1 MNISTMITKNSV
13 TLCFDGQTHTI
24 LASDSAYPKILAAIR
39 EKDEAAIKATV
50 NRAVRL
56 MEASKN
62 QFTVVDGKVMVDNE
76 IVPGALGETLMAFLE
91 QDLPFE
97 PLVRFTRK
105 LRKNPSQASIDQ
117 LFSFL
122 EVNKH
127 PITENGNFIAY
138 KKVRPNMLDIHS
150 GTFDNSVGRTLT
162 MDRDLVNPDPTVT
175 CSTGLHVANWDY
187 ACNSFGSSSDTMIE
201 VEVDPADVVA
211 VPIDYNQGK
220 MRTCKYFVRGIVQN
234 PNPSKYLVESDD
246 DSSDDSWDDESYD
259 DEEESNE
266 DHNDDRCED
275 CGQDD
280 CEGVCFV

>member
-13 TLCFDGQTHTI
+13 TVCFDGETHTI
-24 LASDSAYPKILAAIR
+24 LATDSAYSKILDAIR
-39 EKDEAAIKATV
+39 QKDEAAIKSAV
-50 NRAVRL
+50 NRAARL

-62 QFTVVDGKVMVDNE
+62 LFTVEDGKVLVDNQ
-76 IVPGALGETLMAFLE
+76 IVPGALGETLMNFLD

-97 PLVRFTRK
+97 PLVKFTRK

-138 KKVRPNMLDIHS
+138 KKVRPNMMDIHS

-162 MDRDLVNPDPTVT
+162 MDRDQVNPDPTET

-187 ACNSFGSSSDTMIE
+187 ACNRFGSAGDTMIE

-246 DSSDDSWDDESYD
+246 LSHDSWDDESYD
-259 DEEESNE
+259 DDEDSNDEEN
-266 DHNDDRCED
+266 NDDRCED